1 MTVIMMSCPWGS
13 VAFAIHR
20 ESPQPVAADYAEFAL
35 SDSTPFWS
43 RQFTRTFLSRY
54 EIPSDAADLVVSEL
68 ATNAVQASRKLGR
81 LTTVGLSLRLFYDHL
96 LIEVVDSSPEIP
108 MLIDSGDY
116 AEGGRGLH
124 LVDALTD
131 RRWGWFPWG
140 SRKVVF
146 ARLLDAPEDASREI

>member
-1 MTVIMMSCPWGS
+1 MMSRPRGS
-13 VAFAIHR
+13 VAFARHR
-20 ESPQPVAADYAEFAL
+20 DSPQPVAADYIEFAL

-43 RQFTRTFLSRY
+43 RQFARTFLGRY
-54 EIPSDAADLVVSEL
+54 QIPHDTADLVVSEL

-81 LTTVGLSLRLFYDHL
+81 LTTVGLSLRLFHDDL
-96 LIEVVDSSPEIP
+96 LIEVVDSSPEMP
-108 MLIDSGDY
+108 VLIDSGDY

-140 SRKVVF
+140 IRKVVF
-146 ARLLDAPEDASREI
+146 ASLPDVPEGPSWEV